1 MSCVFGPVPSRR
13 LGRSLGVDLIPF
25 KTCSYDCVYCQLGRT
40 TRKTIGRKE
49 WIPLETV
56 LDDLKPKL
64 ALKPDWITLSG
75 SGEPTL
81 YSRLDE
87 LIDGIH
93 AMTNV
98 PIAVLTNGSL
108 LWQPEVRKQLMKA
121 ELVIPSLDA
130 GSQTVFEAINRPAP
144 EITFEKMLEGL
155 IRFRQ
160 EFTNRYRLE
169 VFFLEGIN
177 TADHQ
182 VREISDCARQIQ
194 PDRVQL
200 NTATRPPAE
209 KYAVQVSQARLT
221 GIAAQFNPPAEII
234 ADYRGVHAQT
244 DFVIQ
249 KDTILEMLSRRPCTT
264 EDIAAGLG
272 IHRNEVIK
280 YIEDLKTEGVL
291 EVRKTG
297 ERTFYSTKQKE
308 SNE

>member
-1 MSCVFGPVPSRR
+1 MSCIFGPVPSRR
-13 LGRSLGVDLIPF
+13 LGRSLGIDLVPF
-25 KTCSYDCVYCQLGRT
+25 KTCSYDCIYCQLGRT
-40 TRKTIGRKE
+40 TIKTIERKE
-49 WIPLETV
+49 WVPLKTI

-64 ALKPDWITLSG
+64 ESKPDWITLSG

-87 LIDGIH
+87 LIDEVH
-93 AMTNV
+93 AVTDV
-98 PIAVLTNGSL
+98 PVAVLTNGSL
-108 LWQPEVRKQLMKA
+108 LWQPAVRKQLMKA

-130 GSQTVFEAINRPAP
+130 GNQAVFDAINRPAP

-160 EFTNRYRLE
+160 EFKNQYWLE

-182 VREISDCARQIQ
+182 VREIADCARQIQ

-221 GIAAQFNPPAEII
+221 GIAAQFNTSAEII
-234 ADYRGVHAQT
+234 ADYRNVHAQT
-244 DFVIQ
+244 DFTVQ
-249 KDTILEMLSRRPCTT
+249 KQTILEMLRRRPCTL
-264 EDIAAGLG
+264 DDVAGGLG
-272 IHRNEVIK
+272 IHRNEAIK
-280 YIEDLKTEGVL
+280 YIEELKTGGLLDIRE
-291 EVRKTG
+291 TG
-297 ERTFYSTKQKE
+297 GRTFYSAKQKG
-308 SNE
+308 NAQ

>member
-1 MSCVFGPVPSRR
+1 MNCIFGPVPSRR
-13 LGRSLGVDLIPF
+13 LGRSLGVDLVPF
-25 KTCSYDCVYCQLGRT
+25 KTCSYDCIYCQLGRT
-40 TRKTIGRKE
+40 TSKTAERRE
-49 WIPLETV
+49 WVPLDAVMSE
-56 LDDLKPKL
+56 LESRM

-87 LIDGIH
+87 LIDRIH
-93 AMTNV
+93 SATDIPV
-98 PIAVLTNGSL
+98 AVLTNGSL

-130 GSQTVFEAINRPAP
+130 GSQAVFEAINRPAP

-160 EFTNRYRLE
+160 EFKNQYWLE

-177 TADHQ
+177 TADNQ
-182 VREISDCARQIQ
+182 VREIADCAGQIQ

-234 ADYRGVHAQT
+234 ADYRGVHTQT

-249 KDTILEMLSRRPCTT
+249 KNTILEMLSRRPCTL
-264 EDIAAGLG
+264 DDVAGGLG

-280 YIEDLKTEGVL
+280 YIEELKTGGALDARESG
-291 EVRKTG
+291 G
-297 ERTFYSTKQKE
+297 QTFYSAKQKG
-308 SNE
+308 NAQ